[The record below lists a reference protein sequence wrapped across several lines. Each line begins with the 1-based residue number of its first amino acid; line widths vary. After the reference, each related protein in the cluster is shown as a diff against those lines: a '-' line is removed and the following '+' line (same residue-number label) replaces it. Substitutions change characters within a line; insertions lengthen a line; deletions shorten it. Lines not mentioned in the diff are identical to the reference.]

1 MPPTVTPAA
10 PATGLTQL
18 PARELAALV
27 RLGRL
32 SAQDVLA
39 AHLDR
44 LAAVAPELAHTRRAG
59 NQVVRLDTRLRHD
72 LPGGA
77 LAGVPVLVRPDL
89 VAAARLTAAGAVVLA
104 SRDLSDAA
112 AAAAVAAVT
121 DHVLPLALVAAG
133 PAGSFAPDLVRL
145 DLTVGAERV
154 RVLARDVRDAGLLLG
169 VLGAAY
175 GPGSVLSLPRAD
187 HAVPRPEAEARLL
200 AAAAR
205 VPRA

>member
-1 MPPTVTPAA
+1 MPPTVTSAA

-27 RLGRL
+27 RLGRV
-32 SAQDVLA
+32 SAQDVLV

-44 LAAVAPELAHTRRAG
+44 LAAVAPELADTRRATQ
-59 NQVVRLDTRLRHD
+59 QVVRLVTRLRHD
-72 LPGGA
+72 LPLGA

-89 VAAARLTAAGAVVLA
+89 AAAARLTAAGAVLLG

-121 DHVLPLALVAAG
+121 DRVLPLALVAAG
-133 PAGSFAPDLVRL
+133 PTGPFAPDLVRL
-145 DLTVGAERV
+145 DLTVGEERV

-169 VLGAAY
+169 VLGASY
-175 GPGSVLSLPRAD
+175 GPGAVLSLPRAD
-187 HAVPRPEAEARLL
+187 DAVPLPEAEARLL